1 MIPSEQELIKFLK
14 RNELVNFSTIAR
26 HFDIQNA
33 TVSDIVFALE
43 RKKVL
48 EVKKIG
54 GSKIVRLRAK

>member
-26 HFDIQNA
+26 NFDIQNA

-54 GSKIVRLRAK
+54 GSKIVRLKAK